1 MKNALLFLLFLALTS
16 CQVTETIEIN
26 EDGSGRIQT
35 DELRDENTYM
45 QIAGDNYAKE
55 EKFVETDYHFEDIIK
70 KYAENFGKLTEFEK
84 NTFNRYNDVY
94 VHVKNNSYEKEFRTT
109 IYQDFKKPEDIADLY
124 KTDEYEDDLRN
135 NYALSAEE
143 HYYSINYSF
152 VDDVFKRKVKI
163 TSQAFLKKK
172 SDEIEEFK
180 KQFAKIKVNQPYVLK
195 YTFAKPIK
203 SVSNPKAK
211 LSLDKKSMTLNFLIS
226 DCMQNPEITNLEI
239 VLEK

>member
-1 MKNALLFLLFLALTS
+1 MKNGLLFLLFIALTS

-35 DELRDENTYM
+35 DELRDESTYI

-70 KYAENFGKLTEFEK
+70 KYDYNFEKLTESEK
-84 NTFNRYNDVY
+84 NTFNKYKNVY
-94 VHVKNNSYEKEFRTT
+94 VHVKKNSYEKEFRTT
-109 IYQDFKKPEDIADLY
+109 IYQDFKQVEDIVDLY
-124 KTDEYEDDLRN
+124 KTDDYEDDLRN

-143 HYYSINYSF
+143 HYFTVSYTFIDN
-152 VDDVFKRKVKI
+152 VFKRKVKI
-163 TSQAFLKKK
+163 TNQAFLKKK

-180 KQFAKIKVNQPYVLK
+180 KQFLKIKVNQPYVLE
-195 YTFAKPIK
+195 YTFPKAIK
-203 SVSNPKAK
+203 SISNSKAK
-211 LSLDKKSMTLNFLIS
+211 ISLDKKSMSLSFLIS

>member
-1 MKNALLFLLFLALTS
+1 MKNVLLFLLFNTLIG
-16 CQVTETIEIN
+16 CQVTETIDFN

-70 KYAENFGKLTEFEK
+70 KYAETFGKLSESEK
-84 NTFNRYNDVY
+84 NTFNRYNDVF
-94 VHVKNNSYEKEFRTT
+94 VHVKKNSYEKEFRTT
-109 IYQDFKKPEDIADLY
+109 IYQDFKKAEDIADLY

-143 HYYSINYSF
+143 HYYSIGYFFDNN
-152 VDDVFKRKVKI
+152 VFKRKVTI
-163 TSQAFLKKK
+163 TNKNFLKKK
-172 SDEIEEFK
+172 SDEIEELK
-180 KQFAKIKVNQPYVLK
+180 KQFAKIVVNQPYVLK
-195 YTFAKPIK
+195 YSFPKPIK
-203 SVSNPKAK
+203 SVSDTRAK
-211 LSLDKKSMTLNFLIS
+211 LSPDKKTMTISFLIS
-226 DCMQNPEITNLEI
+226 DCLQNPEITNLEI